1 MTTTP
6 DPALHRH
13 RADLGDTSTD
23 TTPTK
28 AGPTRRTD
36 PADAGFTHT
45 GPTRTGPTHTGP
57 TAVVETDHRTVLAT
71 QRSKF
76 GGIKWGSAFFG
87 WLATVGTAVL
97 LMILAAAVAGALGY
111 TMGAADPTRMADEAG
126 RAVQDPA
133 AMSPTP
139 GVVAALVTAAVV
151 FLAYYCGG
159 YVAGRMARFDGAKQ
173 GVAVWLWSILF
184 YVAAALLGVIAA
196 RTAPTPSTQLTLP
209 DVVATGTVPALV
221 TGLIGLLVALLGA
234 VLGGLGGMRFH
245 RRVDRT

>member
-13 RADLGDTSTD
+13 RADLGDTPTDATRTAPAHTAPTD
-23 TTPTK
+23 TAPTDTARTPTVPPTV
-28 AGPTRRTD
+28 AGS
-36 PADAGFTHT
+36 
-45 GPTRTGPTHTGP
+45 
-57 TAVVETDHRTVLAT
+57 DHRTVLAT

-97 LMILAAAVAGALGY
+97 LMILAAAVAGAFGY
-111 TMGAADPTRMADEAG
+111 TMGGADPTRMADEAG
-126 RAVQDPA
+126 RAVQDPVA
-133 AMSPTP
+133 VTPTP

-196 RTAPTPSTQLTLP
+196 RTAPTPATQLTLP
-209 DVVATGTVPALV
+209 DVVASGSVPALV
-221 TGLIGLLVALLGA
+221 SGLIGLAVALLGA

-245 RRVDRT
+245 RRVDRI

>member
-6 DPALHRH
+6 DPALHH
-13 RADLGDTSTD
+13 PRADLDGT
-23 TTPTK
+23 
-28 AGPTRRTD
+28 RTD
-36 PADAGFTHT
+36 AVP
-45 GPTRTGPTHTGP
+45 PRTGPTHTGP
-57 TAVVETDHRTVLAT
+57 TDTGPTAIVENDHRTVLAT

-97 LMILAAAVAGALGY
+97 LMIFAAAVAGALGY
-111 TMGAADPTRMADEAG
+111 TTGATDPTRMADEAG
-126 RAVQDPA
+126 RAVQDPT
-133 AMSPTP
+133 AMTPTP
-139 GVVAALVTAAVV
+139 GIVAALVTAVVV

-196 RTAPTPSTQLTLP
+196 RTAPTPATQLTLP
-209 DVVATGTVPALV
+209 DVVSNGFAPALV
-221 TGLIGLLVALLGA
+221 SGLVGLVVALVGA

-245 RRVDRT
+245 RRVDRI